1 MDPSTLKILQG
12 AAGAAGAE
20 KLGVED
26 VFKTCV
32 YEGNATAR
40 SINTG
45 VDLSGSE
52 DGIVWIK
59 KLTGSTG
66 TNVSDHMLFTRT
78 FYSSADSLFMYN
90 SPNMASGLNYGSNGL
105 SSFNNN
111 GFSIGSG
118 TRENTSGADYVS
130 WTFKKK
136 EKFLDIVTWEKTG
149 SDGSARTLN
158 HSLGSTPGFIMLKQ
172 YNGSENWI
180 CWHRSLST
188 NQFWKLNSKDA
199 VNTDA
204 NASVNS
210 VSATQFVVGADNNK
224 VGQYIAFIFA
234 HEEAEFGPDGT
245 QSIISCGKY
254 NGTGNAGDNKI
265 SLPFEPGWL
274 LTKQIES
281 DTDPNMGRPQIQD
294 NMRGWAVNGTSS
306 VTAER
311 DKVVDVDKNDNQ
323 WTWPQ
328 SDPLADGYLLQVGG
342 SSGINV
348 SGKSYMYVAIAAE
361 TGKTMNPENITAGT
375 NVFSMDAAGSAG
387 SPAFDSS
394 HVVDMVLMK
403 KPANQQDWRLS
414 ARLIEGKRVYPNNT
428 SSEDSDSDSTFPY
441 QNGVFQNYDSPY
453 MAWMFKRHA
462 GMDVVCYEGN
472 SNNTNG
478 ANAHKHSLSTDPEMI
493 LIKARSG
500 GTYSGTTHWSMSH
513 KDLNGGT
520 NPWQYTMQLNQDNG
534 EVATSNFGNTAPT
547 SSVFYVGEPGNAR
560 TNHASTKYI
569 AILFASVSGISA
581 VGSYTGVSG
590 QLQIRNLGFTPRF
603 LLVKRRDGTGKW
615 VVFDTTRGWG
625 SGDDKK
631 IFLTDLAQTNQDVG
645 DPVSSGGGG
654 FDFYSGNDDFNNTG
668 KEYIYYAHA

>member
-32 YEGNATAR
+32 YKGNATAR

-66 TNVSDHMLFTRT
+66 NNVADHMLFTRT
-78 FYSSADSLFMYN
+78 FYSSGDSLFMYN
-90 SPNMASGLNYGSNGL
+90 SPNKASGLNYGSNGL

-210 VSATQFVVGADNNK
+210 VSATQFVVGSDNNK

-274 LTKQIES
+274 LLKQIES

-328 SDPLADGYLLQVGG
+328 SDPLADGFLLQVGG

-462 GMDVVCYEGN
+462 GFDVVTYKATGVAGLQIN
-472 SNNTNG
+472 HNLG
-478 ANAHKHSLSTDPEMI
+478 VVPEMI
-493 LIKARSG
+493 WCKRRDGSARDWMV
-500 GTYSGTTHWSMSH
+500 YH
-513 KDLNGGT
+513 KGLNGGT
-520 NPWQYTMQLNQDNG
+520 NPEQYHLVLNTSSA
-534 EVATSNFGNTAPT
+534 EVDSANRWNDTAPTASVVTLGSSQVTNDTGTSNF
-547 SSVFYVGEPGNAR
+547 
-560 TNHASTKYI
+560 I
-569 AILFASVSGISA
+569 MMLFASISGISA